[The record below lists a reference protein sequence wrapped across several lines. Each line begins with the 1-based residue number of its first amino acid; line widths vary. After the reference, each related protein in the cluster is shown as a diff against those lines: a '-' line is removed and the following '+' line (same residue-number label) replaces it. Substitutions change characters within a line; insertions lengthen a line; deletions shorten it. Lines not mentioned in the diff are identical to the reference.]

1 MLSSRFVW
9 EILTH
14 QEMAPRWIS
23 TKNINAKDKPA
34 QLCAHLHIVAHAI
47 LKLLRGQMRR
57 ADWLLFLLA
66 ILIVIRFA
74 WVAAA

>member
-1 MLSSRFVW
+1 MIMFRRALIAPTLVLSLAF
-9 EILTH
+9 
-14 QEMAPRWIS
+14 A
-23 TKNINAKDKPA
+23 
-34 QLCAHLHIVAHAI
+34 
-47 LKLLRGQMRR
+47 LLRGRMSR